1 MKEWFTA
8 RELAGLPGM
17 PGTERGVLKAAKR
30 ENWRSRKRPKGK
42 GREYHIQSLPE
53 TTRTHLALQCLPQPV
68 AVEETREAALEARRR
83 RKEQGLAQFNAL
95 PSGHPKRLRAKARQ
109 WVLQACDAFQQQAG
123 MPGRRGVELF
133 CQALISGEVTIPE
146 PHRLWLPQRHGVS
159 SLDAATIY
167 RWRKRFDEQ
176 GLWGLTDG
184 YGNRKGQSI
193 IERHEPLKRL
203 VIGAM
208 LDQPHITPAKLK
220 QYIAIRHPELDL
232 ASVKSIERY
241 MKRWQQENAQI
252 WEFLTHPDRWKNVRM
267 AAFGSHHEHI
277 ERLNQLWEM
286 DSTPA
291 DWMLKDGRHVVVG
304 VIDLYSRRLKFRVS
318 KTSKAEAVCLAFRD
332 AVLAWGVPE
341 AVRTDNGMEYV
352 SERFAGLLRD
362 LDIEQILCLPFASEQ
377 KGTIERHMRTMS
389 HGILDLL
396 PGFIGHNVSDRKR
409 IEARKSFAERVM
421 NPDEVIEAELEAKD
435 LQKIL
440 DDWCEYVYGRSPHQG
455 LDGRSPWDVAA
466 SYTGPIRRIEDE
478 RALDCLLMEPAGTR
492 TIGKKGIRY
501 EHYDYIAPE
510 LAPRIGETVSLRL
523 DPDDAGTLYV
533 YSLDG
538 EFLCK
543 AKAPELTGISRAE
556 IAAAA
561 HAEQK
566 AFTKRQSREYSA
578 FKREIKENLAEVVL
592 RHAIEQGE
600 NVTVLPKPAETHTT
614 PALEQA
620 GQAARAETTA
630 PARVVSMSDDPGERY
645 EYWVRIGRRIER
657 GERVSEQERRGWEA
671 YRNSPDYK
679 AMKRLYEDFGP
690 GVAEAE

>member
-1 MKEWFTA
+1 M
-8 RELAGLPGM
+8 
-17 PGTERGVLKAAKR
+17 
-30 ENWRSRKRPKGK
+30 
-42 GREYHIQSLPE
+42 
-53 TTRTHLALQCLPQPV
+53 
-68 AVEETREAALEARRR
+68 
-83 RKEQGLAQFNAL
+83 
-95 PSGHPKRLRAKARQ
+95 
-109 WVLQACDAFQQQAG
+109 
-123 MPGRRGVELF
+123 ELF
-133 CQALISGEVTIPE
+133 CQALISGDIAIPE
-146 PHRLWLPQRHGVS
+146 AHRDWLPQRHGVS

-167 RWRKRFDEQ
+167 RWRKRYNEQ

-184 YGNRKGQSI
+184 YGNRRGQSI
-193 IERHEPLKRL
+193 IERCEPLKRL

-220 QYIAIRHPELDL
+220 QYLAIRHPELDR

-241 MKRWQQENAQI
+241 MKQWKVENAQV

-291 DWMLKDGRHVVVG
+291 DWMLTDGRHVVVG
-304 VIDLYSRRLKFRVS
+304 VIDLYSRRLRFRVS

-341 AVRTDNGMEYV
+341 AVRTDNGQEYV

-362 LDIEQILCLPFASEQ
+362 LDVEQILCLPFASEQ

-396 PGFIGHNVSDRKR
+396 PGFIGHNVAERQR
-409 IEARKSFAERVM
+409 IEARKSFAQRIM
-421 NPDEVIEAELEAKD
+421 NPDEVIEAELDAAK

-440 DDWCEYVYGRSPHQG
+440 DDWCEYVYGRQPHQG

-466 SYTGPIRRIEDE
+466 SYTSPVRRIEDE

-501 EHYDYIAPE
+501 EHHDYIAPQ
-510 LAPRIGETVSLRL
+510 LAPRIGETVTLRL
-523 DPDDAGTLYV
+523 DPDDAGTVYV

-538 EFLCK
+538 EFVCQ
-543 AKAPELTGISRAE
+543 AVCPELTGFSRAE

-561 HAEQK
+561 SAEQK
-566 AFTKRQSREYSA
+566 AVMKEQSREYRA
-578 FKREIKENLAEVVL
+578 FKREIRENMAEVAL

-600 NVTVLPKPAETHTT
+600 KVTALPRPAETHTT

-620 GQAARAETTA
+620 GEAARAARPEPA
-630 PARVVSMSDDPGERY
+630 PVVSIGDDLGERY
-645 EYWVRIGRRIER
+645 EY
-657 GERVSEQERRGWEA
+657 
-671 YRNSPDYK
+671 
-679 AMKRLYEDFGP
+679 
-690 GVAEAE
+690 